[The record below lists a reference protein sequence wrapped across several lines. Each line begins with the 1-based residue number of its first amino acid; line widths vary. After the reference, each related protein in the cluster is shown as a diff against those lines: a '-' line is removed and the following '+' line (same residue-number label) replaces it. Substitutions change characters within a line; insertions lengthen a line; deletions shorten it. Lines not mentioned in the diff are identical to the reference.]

1 MADTTDSSRV
11 ISVVIAD
18 DQVLFSQ
25 GLRRIIEISAPD
37 LRVVGVVADGRE
49 VLPEVE
55 RTAPDVVLMDVRM
68 PGIDGVEATRQLHE
82 AYPTIRIIMLTTF
95 DNDEYVKQ
103 AVEHGAAG
111 YLLKDI
117 PPEELFD
124 AIRAVHSHSIIL
136 SPAVARRLSGSMADS
151 PLVADS
157 QSATS
162 GVVTALTDRETEVL
176 ELVMQE
182 FDNRSIADRLNLSER
197 TVRNYVSS
205 IYSKLHVGNRFEL
218 LRTLRSPRR

>member
-1 MADTTDSSRV
+1 MVNTEDDNRV

-37 LRVVGVVADGRE
+37 IRVVGIVADGRE
-49 VLPEVE
+49 VLPEVI

-82 AYPTIRIIMLTTF
+82 AHPLIRIIMLTTF

-103 AVEHGAAG
+103 AVEYGAAG

-124 AIRAVHSHSIIL
+124 AIRAVHSHAIIL
-136 SPAVARRLSGSMADS
+136 SPAVARRLSGSLTKQLPDS
-151 PLVADS
+151 DAS
-157 QSATS
+157 SRTE
-162 GVVTALTDRETEVL
+162 GVTTALTDREAEVL

-182 FDNRSIADRLNLSER
+182 FDNRSIAERMNLSER

-218 LRTLRSPRR
+218 LRTLRSPKR